1 MSTSSRAPASAA
13 MRPAWLAVR
22 CPYSRASDASVSA
35 NVDSQT
41 SMSAWSASANAASH
55 SRVSMMNAKRW
66 PRLGSLTSS
75 RVTGR
80 PSATRLP
87 SRCSRPMS
95 GPVMPSAASRSGSIR
110 RPSGSSSR
118 YPKVGALCDSGRAS
132 SRNAAAAAS
141 MVAAAAEPSG
151 TTGHSR
157 RLSTSRNSAACR
169 SRSKTGWLCPG

>member
-1 MSTSSRAPASAA
+1 

-22 CPYSRASDASVSA
+22 CPYSWASAASVSA

-75 RVTGR
+75 RATAR

-132 SRNAAAAAS
+132 SRNAAVLAGQRMAGTGPAA
-141 MVAAAAEPSG
+141 

-169 SRSKTGWLCPG
+169 SRPKTAWLCPG